1 VNIAQRFDET
11 LSREPQKSRSKRPSV
26 FDLIVEGF
34 SRKKLHHQ
42 IGPVTLGYDINDFD
56 RAVS

>member
-1 VNIAQRFDET
+1 
-11 LSREPQKSRSKRPSV
+11 LSGEPQKSRLKRPSV
-26 FDLIVEGF
+26 FDSIVEGF
-34 SRKKLHHQ
+34 SRKKLHDE